1 LSGDPAEARNTP
13 RAYFESRRTTVKN
26 ILNGLVLAAL
36 VATPAHAAITV
47 PGANGSDGPLN
58 ITTTTAIDLSQA
70 PTGVW
75 DSNSPTPGKGIYDP
89 EKWAVVFHYSSVNIA
104 AGATVTF
111 TSNASRAPVVWL
123 VNGDVTILG
132 AVSVSGNSFT
142 PGPGGFRGAGNGGAG
157 HGPGGGVTTGF
168 PNGASYAT
176 PAPSATGPYGNSAI
190 VPLIGGSGS
199 GAYDNDFQGGPGG
212 GAILIAATGTITVQG
227 AVTANGGQLFGSVG
241 GSGGAIRLVADGI
254 VGGGTMSANPGNV
267 VASAGRIR
275 IEIRTTVDPGL
286 SVNPLPSTGRPAT
299 PALLWPTAAAAS
311 VRIVSVG
318 SEPWPSDPKGQFNAA
333 ADVLPDI
340 LSTSLPVI
348 IETKNVPTS
357 AVVNLRVVPPT
368 GNATLLPATFQSG
381 NADTALW
388 KVMITPR
395 SGNTA
400 LQVRVEVPSQ

>member
-1 LSGDPAEARNTP
+1 M
-13 RAYFESRRTTVKN
+13 KN

-47 PGANGSDGPLN
+47 PGANGSDGALN
-58 ITTTTAIDLSQA
+58 LAANTAIDLSQA

-89 EKWAVVFHYSSVNIA
+89 NKWAVIFHYTSVNISG
-104 AGATVTF
+104 GASVTF
-111 TSNASRAPVVWL
+111 TNNASRAPVVWL
-123 VNGDVTILG
+123 VNGDVTISGTL
-132 AVSVSGNSFT
+132 SVSGDGSA
-142 PGPGGFRGAGNGGAG
+142 PGPGGFRGAGVGGAG
-157 HGPGGGVTTGF
+157 YGPGGGLTIGF

-190 VPLIGGSGS
+190 VPLVGGSGS
-199 GAYDNDFQGGPGG
+199 GAYDDGFGGGPGG
-212 GAILIAATGTITVQG
+212 GALLIAATGTITIQG
-227 AVTANGGQLFGSVG
+227 AVTANGGQLFGTVG
-241 GSGGAIRLVADGI
+241 GSGGAIRLIADGV
-254 VGGGTMSANPGNV
+254 VGGGTISANPGHA

-286 SVNPLPSTGRPAT
+286 SVSPLPSTGRPAT
-299 PALLWPTAAAAS
+299 PALLWPPAADAS

-318 SEPWPSDPKGQFNAA
+318 SEPWPSDPKAQFNAA

-340 LSTSLPVI
+340 LSASLPVI

-357 AVVNLRVVPPT
+357 AAVNLRVVPPK

-381 NADTALW
+381 NVDTAQW
-388 KVMITPR
+388 RVMITPQ

-400 LQVRVEVPSQ
+400 LQVRVEGTSQ